1 MAAGARR
8 LLLLLM
14 YGVLAV
20 VLTSPVIAQ
29 QTIEGVRFAERL
41 GTVPVEVGVVRNGY
55 SVVDTGALGTM
66 YLERTGALGLGL
78 SLRVTGPPDAG
89 GTLSSYLDP
98 AFVRANTA
106 TLSQPDQA
114 REAYTDRLV
123 DSFVD
128 GFWPRALV
136 VLLVGGFVLLRLA
149 HPVLSR
155 AGGRRRTLV
164 AGAGALGLLAA
175 STGLA
180 TLQHQAWKGTEEP
193 GRLYPMTQV
202 PGLSFDSAQIL
213 EVAQQVQHF
222 IDTNV
227 TRLKQR
233 AEGYQRLVEAS
244 IANGVPASA
253 AELEPREGERIVVV
267 EGDPQGSEVGTEARR
282 VLYEELVEVLGE
294 ESLLAR
300 TISGDVTSNG
310 TVAERPFV
318 EDEVAASGDL
328 PVVAVKGDHDSAAT
342 VEQLTNAGAEVPDRE
357 VVEVRG
363 LRFAGGAD
371 PEFKSLFGGSVSNP
385 SGVTPTERGEQ
396 VRAAVEEDDP
406 AQAVRVLVHQ
416 NESALGYLGLDDMDS
431 LRAQSDPGDDATFT
445 RPRDD
450 GIPDVPPGSLTY
462 GHWHESAGP
471 WIIWNT
477 DGDEVTWTL
486 VDQVGT
492 SGGVEEAP
500 TFNRFSTPYS
510 PPLKPV
516 QLRLHYTDTE
526 TGLVTGFVSIELS
539 TVGELRISRRT
550 DVGTRRSR

>member
-180 TLQHQAWKGTEEP
+180 ALQHQAWKGTEEP